1 MRISEKQQFIFSQT
15 IAMAWNANKSYDRN
29 VVRDD
34 ADDDLYILDKQMI
47 ANSPYFIS
55 YLFHQLNQLWE
66 QQRKQ
71 KRFHKD

>member
-1 MRISEKQQFIFSQT
+1 
-15 IAMAWNANKSYDRN
+15 MAWNANKSYDRN

-55 YLFHQLNQLWE
+55 YLFH
-66 QQRKQ
+66 
-71 KRFHKD
+71 